1 MRLITSFLFVGIFAG
16 GFVSCSSDSESNSDQ
31 VDYSGG
37 TLEIG
42 HGGQRLVYIDQ
53 YANGA
58 RITIALPDGSEVIAA
73 LDERF
78 QNLEEV
84 FVVKEVLN
92 EETGVKAK
100 KFISIDKNG
109 EVEEI
114 EQGEKEGKS
123 N

>member
-1 MRLITSFLFVGIFAG
+1 M
-16 GFVSCSSDSESNSDQ
+16 
-31 VDYSGG
+31 
-37 TLEIG
+37 
-42 HGGQRLVYIDQ
+42 
-53 YANGA
+53 
-58 RITIALPDGSEVIAA
+58 IAA